1 MDLNININI
10 NLIYSCTSQGIN
22 IIKLIKL
29 SALPPV
35 DLLPELPVHYIQCSH
50 PGVLLLQGPH
60 LLHSLHWQFR
70 QFFSMASAPGE
81 DGKLS
86 YELGMIMKRLWSD
99 AGVQACFL
107 RSREYQ
113 LNDSAAYYLNAR

>member
-1 MDLNININI
+1 
-10 NLIYSCTSQGIN
+10 
-22 IIKLIKL
+22 
-29 SALPPV
+29 
-35 DLLPELPVHYIQCSH
+35 
-50 PGVLLLQGPH
+50 
-60 LLHSLHWQFR
+60 
-70 QFFSMASAPGE
+70 MASAPGE

-113 LNDSAAYYLNAR
+113 LNDSAQYYLNALDRISAPNYRPTQQVWSPASKLLLLASYSCFIEHL

>member
-1 MDLNININI
+1 MFRHMYNTFSF
-10 NLIYSCTSQGIN
+10 YF
-22 IIKLIKL
+22 
-29 SALPPV
+29 
-35 DLLPELPVHYIQCSH
+35 
-50 PGVLLLQGPH
+50 LQDDA
-60 LLHSLHWQFR
+60 R

-107 RSREYQ
+107 R
-113 LNDSAAYYLNAR
+113 

>member
-1 MDLNININI
+1 MFRHMYN
-10 NLIYSCTSQGIN
+10 TS
-22 IIKLIKL
+22 
-29 SALPPV
+29 SF
-35 DLLPELPVHYIQCSH
+35 YF
-50 PGVLLLQGPH
+50 LQDDA
-60 LLHSLHWQFR
+60 R

-107 RSREYQ
+107 RSPEYKMIDP
-113 LNDSAAYYLNAR
+113 LKI